1 MLEDVSR
8 IVPNI
13 GTAVLFVVFSNYENQ
28 LNVYYVFYCHASP
41 CLKLCNK
48 FIYKQ
53 HCMEFNF
60 HSVVIV

>member
-53 HCMEFNF
+53 HCM
-60 HSVVIV
+60 